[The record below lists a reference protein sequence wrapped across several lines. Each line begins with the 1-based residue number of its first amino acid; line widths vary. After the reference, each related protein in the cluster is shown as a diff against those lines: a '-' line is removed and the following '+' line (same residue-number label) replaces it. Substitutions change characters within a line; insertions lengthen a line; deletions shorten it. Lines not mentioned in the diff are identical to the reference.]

1 MVFDVVCIG
10 HLAKD
15 RIVRG
20 SEEYEAPG
28 GACYYGSFVLRAL
41 GLRVAVV
48 TRLAREDL
56 PLFEELDSIGVSLFP
71 VQVPETSGIENIHPD
86 PDSDRRICRPRG
98 FAGGFRAEDLPPGI
112 EARLFYLGPIM
123 PGEVPLDFLR
133 HVASL
138 GPVALD
144 VQGILRRLR
153 DGELVIAP
161 REDQGEYLKL
171 ATYLKADDVEAKALS
186 GVSSLED
193 AAPLIAAQGPREVVL
208 THREGV
214 LVLADGESHRFPFR
228 PRSLAGRTG
237 RGDTCFSAYLGR
249 RLLGDPPREAARFAA
264 ALTTLKLER
273 PGPFRGS
280 LEEVTRLLASP

>member
-1 MVFDVVCIG
+1 MEFDVVCIG

-15 RIVRG
+15 RIVVG
-20 SEEYEAPG
+20 GEAREAVG
-28 GACYYGSFVLRAL
+28 GAVYYGSFVLRAL

-48 TRLAREDL
+48 TRLAREDF
-56 PLFEELDSIGVSLFP
+56 PLLDELETIGATVFP
-71 VQVPETSGIENIHPD
+71 VEAPRTSGIENIHPD
-86 PDSDRRICRPRG
+86 PLSDRRICRPLG
-98 FAGGFRAEDLPPGI
+98 FAGGFRVEDLPPGI

-123 PGEVPLDFLR
+123 PDEVTLDFLSR
-133 HVASL
+133 VASL

-144 VQGILRRLR
+144 VQGVLRRLQE
-153 DGELVIAP
+153 GELVITP
-161 REDQGEYLKL
+161 RDDQGEFLKL
-171 ATYLKADDVEAKALS
+171 ATYLKADDVEARALTGIS
-186 GVSSLED
+186 FLED
-193 AAPLIAAQGPREVVL
+193 AAPLLAAQGPREVVL

-214 LVLADGESHRFPFR
+214 LVLADGELHRFPFR
-228 PRSLAGRTG
+228 PRSLVGRTG

-280 LEEVTRLLASP
+280 LEEVTRLLASS